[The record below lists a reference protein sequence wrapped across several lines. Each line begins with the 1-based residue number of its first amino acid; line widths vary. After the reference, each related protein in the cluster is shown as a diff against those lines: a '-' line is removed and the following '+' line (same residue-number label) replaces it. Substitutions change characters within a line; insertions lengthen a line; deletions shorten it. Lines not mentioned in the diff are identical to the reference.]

1 MITEKQRIL
10 ETVNELPDNITWDD
24 AIYTLYLRSKLEESK
39 KNIKEGNTITLEEL
53 KEFIDGLEARYEADN
68 S

>member
-10 ETVNELPDNITWDD
+10 ETVNELPDD